1 MTKINSDQVTIYASS
16 LRRSAAVIIDV
27 IITTFLRIIAAEII
41 GRLWFNNQILIFL
54 REFKEKFGTDIV
66 SRDEAQIAFFID
78 HPAFKSALL
87 FYLIILLVGTFY
99 HCLLNSSSWMA
110 TVGKRLMKIA
120 LVKET
125 GRRIY
130 FLEAVSHYFLSLVPW
145 IFMVYLASYQAYNN
159 LTVYQAIANNGFN
172 LLLGILVLLW
182 VEIQLIT
189 KKKTT
194 AHDMICNVIMI
205 NGVFGGKFPK
215 IKLFT
220 K

>member
-1 MTKINSDQVTIYASS
+1 MTKKSDQVTIYASS
-16 LRRSAAVIIDV
+16 LRRSGAVFVDI
-27 IITTFLRIIAAEII
+27 IITTFLRIVVAEII
-41 GRLWFNNQILIFL
+41 GRLWFNNQILTFL
-54 REFKEKFGTDIV
+54 REFKEKFGTETV
-66 SRDEAQIAFFID
+66 GRDEVQIAFFIS
-78 HPAFKSALL
+78 HPVFKSALL
-87 FYLIILLVGTFY
+87 FYLIILLVGAFY

-110 TVGKRLMKIA
+110 TVGKRLMRIA

-125 GRRIY
+125 GRKIT
-130 FLEAVSHYFLSLVPW
+130 FLEAGAHYFLSLIPW
-145 IFMVYLASYQAYNN
+145 IFIVYLASYQAYNN
-159 LTVYQAIANNGFN
+159 LTIYQAVANNGFN

-194 AHDMICNVIMI
+194 AQDMFCNMVMV